1 MTTWGERGQS
11 LNDYANRSWA
21 GLTKSYYTPRWQA
34 FVYDVCKAMEENREF
49 DEKVFREK
57 MLDMEADWMEHDFV
71 SSDVPRKDGVMIAFS
86 LMKKY
91 KAQIMK

>member
-1 MTTWGERGQS
+1 
-11 LNDYANRSWA
+11 
-21 GLTKSYYTPRWQA
+21 
-34 FVYDVCKAMEENREF
+34 MEENREF